1 MNKTKYNAVTHNGVT
16 VSVKNIPGQ
25 KRPRLCL
32 QFDGENTI
40 YSVAAFKDEQTARWF
55 CEVMEEFFDGI
66 AVQEQPE
73 TLNDPALDKL
83 ISDIKKQNNKG
94 GKS

>member
-1 MNKTKYNAVTHNGVT
+1 MNAVYHNGTT
-16 VSVKNIPGQ
+16 VSVQRFPDK

-40 YSVAAFKDEQTARWF
+40 YSVAAFKSEQTARWF

-83 ISDIKKQNNKG
+83 ISDIKNQKKKEEQG
-94 GKS
+94 